1 MAEFQLPHDHGTSFQ
16 AASLHQEVMQVAHFA
31 AAAEVFKQLSD
42 PTRVRI
48 FWLLSHQEAC
58 VINLAAMLEMSSP
71 AVSHHL
77 RSLTESG
84 LLISRRDGKEVY
96 YRAADTEESRL
107 LHEIVERVRRSPVR
121 RRPWTFRP
129 RRRRYP
135 PRAHLSHGASFRA
148 HHDRGTVT
156 RVPDEY
162 NDAEKRLKRV
172 YGSSIAQHMK
182 QHRMEAA
189 AARLTQTQD
198 DIAAIAKAVGY
209 ESQSRFTE
217 AFREVYGEV
226 PTEYRKRRCRTA
238 ENGAACCSCGKC
250 GK

>member
-1 MAEFQLPHDHGTSFQ
+1 M
-16 AASLHQEVMQVAHFA
+16 AHFA

-84 LLISRRDGKEVY
+84 LLVSRRDGKEVY

-107 LHEIVERVRRSPVR
+107 LHEIVERVMEIACPEKTVDFQASQEEIIRRVH
-121 RRPWTFRP
+121 T
-129 RRRRYP
+129 YLTE
-135 PRAHLSHGASFRA
+135 HLSERITIEALSREFLMNTTTLKSA
-148 HHDRGTVT
+148 F
-156 RVPDEY
+156 
-162 NDAEKRLKRV
+162 KRV

-209 ESQSRFTE
+209 EPEPLHRGIPRGLRRG
-217 AFREVYGEV
+217 ADG
-226 PTEYRKRRCRTA
+226 YRKRRCRTA